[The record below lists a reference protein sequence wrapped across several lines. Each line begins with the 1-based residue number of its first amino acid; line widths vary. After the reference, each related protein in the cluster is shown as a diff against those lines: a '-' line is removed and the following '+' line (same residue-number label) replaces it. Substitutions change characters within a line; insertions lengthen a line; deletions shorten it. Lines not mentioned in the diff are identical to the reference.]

1 MKRISKVDSSI
12 VKILT
17 ISIQISQF
25 CVLYSS
31 LLNYKREHFKNIL
44 NYRFLI
50 INYIEDVPYIRR
62 KGSIIEYCL
71 RIVIFNV

>member
-31 LLNYKREHFKNIL
+31 LLDVKREHFKNIL
-44 NYRFLI
+44 NYRLLI
-50 INYIEDVPYIRR
+50 INIW
-62 KGSIIEYCL
+62 KTF
-71 RIVIFNV
+71 RILVEKDRLSCIAFA

>member
-31 LLNYKREHFKNIL
+31 LLNVKREHFQNIL

-62 KGSIIEYCL
+62 KGSIIGYCL

>member
-1 MKRISKVDSSI
+1 MKRILKVDGSI
-12 VKILT
+12 VEILT

-31 LLNYKREHFKNIL
+31 LLDVKREHLTDIL

-50 INYIEDVPYIRR
+50 INISKPF
-62 KGSIIEYCL
+62 
-71 RIVIFNV
+71 RILVEKDRLSCIAFAR